1 MCLEPIEQDESP
13 LPVHFVQINQRDGF
27 FLVAREPDAAFEW
40 SKLAGY
46 SVLADHAG
54 QPLVML
60 KYAARSNGVEWTR
73 IDAIDAG
80 APEEM
85 TRAFR
90 QGRAPTSICNLWQP
104 TNRSATAR
112 AA

>member
-1 MCLEPIEQDESP
+1 MCLEPIEQGESP

-60 KYAARSNGVEWTR
+60 KNTLCDRMASS
-73 IDAIDAG
+73 
-80 APEEM
+80 
-85 TRAFR
+85 
-90 QGRAPTSICNLWQP
+90 GRASTPSMPALL
-104 TNRSATAR
+104 RR
-112 AA
+112 